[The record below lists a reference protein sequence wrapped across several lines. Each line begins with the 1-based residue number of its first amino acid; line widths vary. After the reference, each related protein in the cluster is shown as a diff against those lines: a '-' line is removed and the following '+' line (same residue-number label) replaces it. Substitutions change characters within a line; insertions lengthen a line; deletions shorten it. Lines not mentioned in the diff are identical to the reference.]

1 MGLVVANMGNAM
13 YETQD
18 IVYRSAIERASQDT
32 ANALLKTSGDPY
44 NWENLTSSQVRSVG
58 MAKYDPTNKLPIEYV
73 LSIDKVGA
81 VTPTR
86 VQNLLGSQYSF
97 QLLIKT
103 METGDTIRD
112 MTSLGNTKTKETA
125 SDVVAVERIVL
136 VSEFDIVAEFKN
148 IRLTASPI
156 TLTQYFPTNKAYLD
170 AFDYYVYVD
179 NSDRV
184 SSGWVEVNG
193 VTGVNRVIPTS
204 DFPSPP
210 PLVRKI
216 DPVVQKLKNETDL
229 QQNRV
234 QTRLAGSPGDTADV
248 YVIKV
253 PKGTPIERIN
263 PENIYGVRAKFV
275 LYVWSR

>member
-1 MGLVVANMGNAM
+1 MGNAM

-58 MAKYDPTNKLPIEYV
+58 LAKYDPTNKLPIEYV

-81 VTPTR
+81 ITPTR
-86 VQNLLGSQYSF
+86 VQNLLGSEYSF
-97 QLLIKT
+97 QLLIT
-103 METGDTIRD
+103 TDGTGYTIRN

-125 SDVVAVERIVL
+125 SDVVAVERVVL
-136 VSEFDIVAEFKN
+136 VSEFDIVAELKN
-148 IRLTASPI
+148 IRLTAKPI

-193 VTGVNRVIPTS
+193 VTGVNRVVPTS
-204 DFPSPP
+204 AFPSTP
-210 PLVRKI
+210 PLVRYI
-216 DPVVQKLKNETDL
+216 DPVTQKLKNETDL
-229 QQNRV
+229 QLNMV

-253 PKGTPIERIN
+253 PKGTPIGNIK
-263 PENIYGVRAKFV
+263 PENVHGVRAKFM
-275 LYVWSR
+275 LYAWSR